1 MKVKVAQSSGFCFGV
16 KRAMDLVLQKA
27 LRDNKVEVFTD
38 GPLIHNPQA
47 LELLR
52 NKGVVP
58 LIEAKGS
65 IKGIIVIRSHGVSP
79 ERFHELKKTGA
90 KILDATCPKVKQ
102 VQSIISRY
110 AKQGFFVVIIGDA
123 EHAEVQGLLGFAG
136 ENSRVIQSED
146 ELKKLP
152 SQQKICFVAQTTQ
165 NRKKYL
171 ELKEKIE
178 KRFPQ
183 AEIFDTICEANRKR
197 QEELEHL
204 CHAVDAIVVVG
215 GKESGNTKRLV
226 EIAEAEGITTFFGET
241 EEDLDLSRLRSYHE
255 IGVIG
260 GASTPDFVLEKVI
273 NKLETSI

>member
-1 MKVKVAQSSGFCFGV
+1 
-16 KRAMDLVLQKA
+16 MDLVLQKA
-27 LRDNKVEVFTD
+27 GETKKGKVFTH
-38 GPLIHNPQA
+38 GPLIHNPQV
-47 LELLR
+47 LKLLR
-52 NKGVVP
+52 DKGVIP
-58 LIEAKGS
+58 LTKANGKIVGT
-65 IKGIIVIRSHGVSP
+65 IVIRSHGISP
-79 ERFHELKKTGA
+79 QQLQELQKTGA

-110 AKQGFFVVIIGDA
+110 AQQGFYVVMIGDP

-136 ENSRVIQSED
+136 EKSRVIQSED

-152 SQQKICFVAQTTQ
+152 SQQKICVVAQTTQ

-171 ELKEKIE
+171 ELKNKIK

-197 QEELEHL
+197 QEELKDL
-204 CHAVDAIVVVG
+204 CHEVDAIVVIG

-226 EIAEAEGITTFFGET
+226 EIAEAEGIPTFFGES
-241 EEDLDLSRLRSYHE
+241 EDDLDLSQLRSYNE

-260 GASTPDFVLEKVI
+260 GASTPDCVLQKVVK
-273 NKLETSI
+273 KLEAAEQENSTT

>member
-1 MKVKVAQSSGFCFGV
+1 
-16 KRAMDLVLQKA
+16 MDLVLQKA
-27 LRDNKVEVFTD
+27 GETKKGKVFTH
-38 GPLIHNPQA
+38 GPLIHNPQV
-47 LELLR
+47 LKLLR
-52 NKGVVP
+52 DKGVVP
-58 LIEAKGS
+58 MTEANGKIVGT
-65 IKGIIVIRSHGVSP
+65 IVIRSHGISP
-79 ERFHELKKTGA
+79 QQLQGLQKTGA

-110 AKQGFFVVIIGDA
+110 AQQGFYVIIIGDA

-136 ENSRVIQSED
+136 EKSCVIQSHD

-152 SQQKICFVAQTTQ
+152 SQQKICVVAQTTQ

-178 KRFPQ
+178 KGFPQ

-197 QEELEHL
+197 QEELKDL
-204 CHAVDAIVVVG
+204 CHDVDAIVVIG

-226 EIAEAEGITTFFGET
+226 EIAEAEGVPTFFGET
-241 EEDLDLSRLRSYHE
+241 EKDFDLNQLRSYDE

-260 GASTPDFVLEKVI
+260 GASTPDWVLEKVVK
-273 NKLETSI
+273 KLEATDQKNSAT